1 LSVGGWVARRTWPS
15 PATRADAQLLA
26 LALVGG
32 WVDAIS
38 YLALG
43 KVFTANMTGNTVLL
57 GVALARGTGG
67 DGARAAVALGGF
79 CLGAGLGV
87 LSIPP
92 REEGWPRRA
101 RAALLIELLTLVALL
116 VVWAAAGLA
125 STRYALIA
133 IAGAGMGIQSAAVR
147 ASDIRGVNTTYMT
160 STLLNAIARL
170 LQRARGAPQAQE
182 GPSLPGA
189 AWATYAVG
197 AVGGAFAALS
207 WRAGAVA
214 VPLAIVAVITG
225 GAARRPRQSAHGG
238 ALRPGRE
245 RV

>member
-15 PATRADAQLLA
+15 PATCADAQLLA

-147 ASDIRGVNTTYMT
+147 ASDIRGVNTTYMS
-160 STLLNAIARL
+160 STLVNAIARL
-170 LQRARGAPQAQE
+170 LQRARGAPEPQE

-197 AVGGAFAALS
+197 AGAGAFATLS
-207 WRAGAVA
+207 WHAGAAA
-214 VPLAIVAVITG
+214 VPVAIVALIG
-225 GAARRPRQSAHGG
+225 GAATLKPGGLAHQGGVRQGMK
-238 ALRPGRE
+238 